1 MGAAADVQA
10 MPKQKKKQTGPPK
23 TKGALSDKKKRRSS
37 EKPRE
42 RHDAPAP
49 AKKQRSSWVPAT
61 ERQRKA
67 ARMREALKPHQGH
80 SKTIFEMM
88 LVFSLV
94 LGLYVF
100 YLDGRLQRLAN
111 ETTEPS
117 WPRFYRFAADL
128 LSFDKAQTKEA
139 WDMLWDSDENVGL
152 NIRVADAC
160 KRGRGSAE
168 FPLGDARLL
177 KPEHHTAIDAYVAQC
192 HSKKGGRVTLRNL
205 QQHLEKN
212 FQSPDDPDAPFVVSR
227 DALRY
232 CMVNQLGYHWGKV
245 RLKKRSI
252 GAHRPGQIRSYLK
265 KYDEALSL
273 ERAGLAVVVYFDEV
287 SADNFVLVI
296 SPLEQCCSFSPLLS
310 LCAAEI

>member
-88 LVFSLV
+88 IVFSLV

-117 WPRFYRFAADL
+117 WSRFYRFAADL
-128 LSFDKAQTKEA
+128 LSFDKAQTLRSHDRGGGGDLGAAKIA
-139 WDMLWDSDENVGL
+139 SGC
-152 NIRVADAC
+152 RRAC
-160 KRGRGSAE
+160 
-168 FPLGDARLL
+168 
-177 KPEHHTAIDAYVAQC
+177 
-192 HSKKGGRVTLRNL
+192 
-205 QQHLEKN
+205 
-212 FQSPDDPDAPFVVSR
+212 PD
-227 DALRY
+227 
-232 CMVNQLGYHWGKV
+232 W
-245 RLKKRSI
+245 
-252 GAHRPGQIRSYLK
+252 
-265 KYDEALSL
+265 
-273 ERAGLAVVVYFDEV
+273 
-287 SADNFVLVI
+287 
-296 SPLEQCCSFSPLLS
+296 
-310 LCAAEI
+310 CAAGAA